1 MTSKDVKFN
10 LAVKDLPDVQAEA
23 KKALYG
29 KVVSA
34 RVPLCV
40 EISLRTTEGDTMM
53 LETWCLGVYPEQCD
67 PSVRVTYTVYN
78 RMGILLKSLVSV
90 TRVTP
95 AYKLSRRQGPDSY
108 VICYRI
114 YMGEAQLH
122 NLGLYGPDEGLPGLY
137 GPDEGLPGLYGP
149 DEGLPGLY
157 GPDEGLPGLYGPDE
171 GLPGLY
177 GPDEGL
183 PGLYGPD
190 EGLPGL
196 YGPDEGLPGLYG
208 PDEGLP
214 GLYGPDEGLPGLYG
228 PDEGLPGLYGPDEGL
243 PGLYGPDE
251 GLPGLYGPDE
261 GLPGLYG
268 PDEGLPG
275 LYGPDEGLPGLYGPD
290 EGLPGLYGPDEGLP
304 GLYGPDEGL
313 PGLYEPDEGLPGLYR
328 PDDGLPGLYRPDQG
342 EGYKQVRVGQ
352 LCTPVGTIHLSV
364 SYRTKMT
371 ISPQNTGRDSI
382 LVKSDHFHPDLSPR
396 HLRYQQSEE
405 NCASLSETIK
415 VGAFA
420 DSCHPAENP
429 LDTDLPTVPFSS
441 LLTPRQQSPL
451 QSTPVQPEGNAP
463 EDDGNGNITP
473 RCHSTTDSRR
483 SSVSANDDFIMVDL
497 KTPFA
502 GGNSNSDLGAFYRE
516 CQTAPQLKTFSEQP
530 TLAEQVEYISKTLE
544 VLETNVPEYDDML
557 SSLCITEN

>member
-1 MTSKDVKFN
+1 MLHTRVFTSELNPAFWSCLLSEFSVVPVSQFN

-122 NLGLYGPDEGLPGLY
+122 NLGESFQDYLASISKQPEQDSKQKGCDEGLPGLY

-149 DEGLPGLY
+149 DE
-157 GPDEGLPGLYGPDE
+157 
-171 GLPGLY
+171 
-177 GPDEGL
+177 
-183 PGLYGPD
+183 
-190 EGLPGL
+190 
-196 YGPDEGLPGLYG
+196 
-208 PDEGLP
+208 
-214 GLYGPDEGLPGLYG
+214 
-228 PDEGLPGLYGPDEGL
+228 
-243 PGLYGPDE
+243 
-251 GLPGLYGPDE
+251 
-261 GLPGLYG
+261 
-268 PDEGLPG
+268 
-275 LYGPDEGLPGLYGPD
+275 
-290 EGLPGLYGPDEGLP
+290 
-304 GLYGPDEGL
+304 
-313 PGLYEPDEGLPGLYR
+313 
-328 PDDGLPGLYRPDQG
+328 G

-557 SSLCITEN
+557 SSLCITDN

>member
-23 KKALYG
+23 KRALYG
-29 KVVSA
+29 EVVSA

-114 YMGEAQLH
+114 YMGEPQLH
-122 NLGLYGPDEGLPGLY
+122 SL
-137 GPDEGLPGLYGP
+137 
-149 DEGLPGLY
+149 
-157 GPDEGLPGLYGPDE
+157 
-171 GLPGLY
+171 
-177 GPDEGL
+177 
-183 PGLYGPD
+183 
-190 EGLPGL
+190 
-196 YGPDEGLPGLYG
+196 
-208 PDEGLP
+208 
-214 GLYGPDEGLPGLYG
+214 
-228 PDEGLPGLYGPDEGL
+228 
-243 PGLYGPDE
+243 
-251 GLPGLYGPDE
+251 
-261 GLPGLYG
+261 
-268 PDEGLPG
+268 
-275 LYGPDEGLPGLYGPD
+275 
-290 EGLPGLYGPDEGLP
+290 
-304 GLYGPDEGL
+304 
-313 PGLYEPDEGLPGLYR
+313 
-328 PDDGLPGLYRPDQG
+328 G

-382 LVKSDHFHPDLSPR
+382 MVKSDHFHPDLSPR

-429 LDTDLPTVPFSS
+429 LDAELPTVPFSS

-463 EDDGNGNITP
+463 EDDGNGNVTP
-473 RCHSTTDSRR
+473 RCHSATDSRR

-544 VLETNVPEYDDML
+544 VLETSMPEYDDML
-557 SSLCITEN
+557 SSLCIAENN

>member
-149 DEGLPGLY
+149 DDGLPGLY
-157 GPDEGLPGLYGPDE
+157 GPDEGLPGLYRPDE

-177 GPDEGL
+177 GPDE
-183 PGLYGPD
+183 
-190 EGLPGL
+190 
-196 YGPDEGLPGLYG
+196 
-208 PDEGLP
+208 
-214 GLYGPDEGLPGLYG
+214 
-228 PDEGLPGLYGPDEGL
+228 
-243 PGLYGPDE
+243 
-251 GLPGLYGPDE
+251 
-261 GLPGLYG
+261 
-268 PDEGLPG
+268 
-275 LYGPDEGLPGLYGPD
+275 
-290 EGLPGLYGPDEGLP
+290 
-304 GLYGPDEGL
+304 
-313 PGLYEPDEGLPGLYR
+313 
-328 PDDGLPGLYRPDQG
+328 G

-483 SSVSANDDFIMVDL
+483 SSVSANDDFIM

>member
-1 MTSKDVKFN
+1 MAMMKLSNQDKKDLDKFTKFLALKAAQIIVQSRLGEKVQTKCKPHSSGTDWFN

-23 KKALYG
+23 KRALYG
-29 KVVSA
+29 EVVSA

-114 YMGEAQLH
+114 YMGEPQLH
-122 NLGLYGPDEGLPGLY
+122 SL
-137 GPDEGLPGLYGP
+137 
-149 DEGLPGLY
+149 
-157 GPDEGLPGLYGPDE
+157 
-171 GLPGLY
+171 
-177 GPDEGL
+177 
-183 PGLYGPD
+183 
-190 EGLPGL
+190 
-196 YGPDEGLPGLYG
+196 
-208 PDEGLP
+208 
-214 GLYGPDEGLPGLYG
+214 
-228 PDEGLPGLYGPDEGL
+228 
-243 PGLYGPDE
+243 
-251 GLPGLYGPDE
+251 
-261 GLPGLYG
+261 
-268 PDEGLPG
+268 
-275 LYGPDEGLPGLYGPD
+275 
-290 EGLPGLYGPDEGLP
+290 
-304 GLYGPDEGL
+304 
-313 PGLYEPDEGLPGLYR
+313 
-328 PDDGLPGLYRPDQG
+328 G

-382 LVKSDHFHPDLSPR
+382 MVKSDHFHPDLSPR

-429 LDTDLPTVPFSS
+429 LDADLPTVPFSS

-463 EDDGNGNITP
+463 EDDGNGNVTP
-473 RCHSTTDSRR
+473 RCHSATDSRR

-544 VLETNVPEYDDML
+544 VLETSMPEYDDML
-557 SSLCITEN
+557 SSLCIAENN